1 MHFTQ
6 KVILSSSNSADCGL
20 DFEINSN
27 DNGVLIYYQ
36 KNKMGYPSGFALL
49 DITCTYNIFLTIMF
63 HRQ

>member
-36 KNKMGYPSGFALL
+36 KNKMSYPSGFALL
-49 DITCTYNIFLTIMF
+49 DITCTYNIF
-63 HRQ
+63 